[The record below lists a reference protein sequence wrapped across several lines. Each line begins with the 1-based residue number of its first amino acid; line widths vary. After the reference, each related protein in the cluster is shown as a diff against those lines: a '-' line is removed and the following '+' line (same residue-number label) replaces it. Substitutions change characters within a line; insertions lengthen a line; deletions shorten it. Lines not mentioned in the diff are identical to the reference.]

1 MHTEKKFFD
10 NLCGRTVIV
19 AGGCG
24 LIGSAIVKAF
34 EEFGADVV
42 CADIRGEGEY
52 FNMAEPET
60 VKLLLEKYFACDAFV
75 DCSRIKDVV
84 DATENWLK
92 SIEVIAESF
101 RFGGG
106 SIVNFGSIYG
116 VIGSDMNLYEGTDMT
131 MPTEY
136 SGING
141 FKIAASRDIACKYG
155 KYGVRC
161 NIVSPG
167 GVFDNQNRQFIVQ
180 YSKKVPLSGGLAY
193 TDEIVG
199 IVLFLVSGWSN
210 YITGQNFLVDGGLTV
225 QC

>member
-52 FNMAEPET
+52 FNIAEPET
-60 VKLLLEKYFACDAFV
+60 VKLLLEKHFACDAFV
-75 DCSRIKDVV
+75 DCSRIKGVV

-92 SIEVIAESF
+92 SLELIAKHLAC
-101 RFGGG
+101 GGG

-116 VIGSDMNLYEGTDMT
+116 VVGSDMRLYEGTDMK

-141 FKIAASRDIACKYG
+141 FKIAASRDIACKFG
-155 KYGVRC
+155 KYDVRC

-167 GVFDNQNRQFIVQ
+167 GVFDDQNSKFIER
-180 YSKKVPLSGGLAY
+180 YIKKVPEGSMATT
-193 TDEIVG
+193 TDLVG
-199 IVLFLVSGWSN
+199 IVLFLVSDWSN
-210 YITGQNFLVDGGLTV
+210 YITGHNFLVDGGLTV